1 MRLQVR
7 SKRWMIEIPAMNAF
21 IQVISILVWLIAVAL
36 FVLALLQQLPAPGTF
51 YATASAAA
59 ALIAIYLQN
68 AARGIR
74 GK

>member
-1 MRLQVR
+1 MRHF
-7 SKRWMIEIPAMNAF
+7 IE
-21 IQVISILVWLIAVAL
+21 VISILLWLIAVAL
-36 FVLALLQQLPAPGTF
+36 FVLALLQQTPAPGTF

-74 GK
+74 SK